1 MEPSC
6 WCSSLRRSPFS
17 PGFFILISGISS
29 QLSHSNLIRGLKL
42 LGVALALTLVTYFI
56 IPSELIVFG
65 ILHMLSVCMIV
76 FGLGQKLWDRIPL
89 ILGLAVCAVLF
100 LITMPVS
107 DGYLGLPGTL
117 AWKIPAG
124 WYEFGWLFPLGIHR
138 ADFFSADY
146 FPLFPW
152 IFLFFCGTYIGR
164 WARNGKF
171 PDFTYRL
178 RFTSLSWMGRHAPDF
193 ISYPPAADLRRVH
206 FNFLDHF
213 PLAGLAPRLAARLQ
227 LYRYLLLREDSA
239 MDFTTV
245 LCDQFHLQPWQ
256 VNNVIQLLD
265 EGNTIPL
272 SPVTA
277 RKRNGDWS
285 L

>member
-1 MEPSC
+1 
-6 WCSSLRRSPFS
+6 
-17 PGFFILISGISS
+17 
-29 QLSHSNLIRGLKL
+29 
-42 LGVALALTLVTYFI
+42 
-56 IPSELIVFG
+56 
-65 ILHMLSVCMIV
+65 MIV
-76 FGLGQKLWDRIPL
+76 SAGQKLWDRIPL

-164 WARNGKF
+164 WAG
-171 PDFTYRL
+171 TASSGL
-178 RFTSLSWMGRHAPDF
+178 HLSSAVYIPELDGPPRPDF

-227 LYRYLLLREDSA
+227 LYRYLLLRRTQLWILPPYSA
-239 MDFTTV
+239 INFTY
-245 LCDQFHLQPWQ
+245 
-256 VNNVIQLLD
+256 
-265 EGNTIPL
+265 
-272 SPVTA
+272 SPG
-277 RKRNGDWS
+277 R
-285 L
+285 

>member
-1 MEPSC
+1 M
-6 WCSSLRRSPFS
+6 
-17 PGFFILISGISS
+17 
-29 QLSHSNLIRGLKL
+29 
-42 LGVALALTLVTYFI
+42 
-56 IPSELIVFG
+56 
-65 ILHMLSVCMIV
+65 
-76 FGLGQKLWDRIPL
+76 
-89 ILGLAVCAVLF
+89 GLAVCAVLF

-178 RFTSLSWMGRHAPDF
+178 RFTSLLSWDGPPRPDF

-227 LYRYLLLREDSA
+227 LYRCLLLRRTQLWILPPYSA
-239 MDFTTV
+239 INFTY
-245 LCDQFHLQPWQ
+245 
-256 VNNVIQLLD
+256 
-265 EGNTIPL
+265 
-272 SPVTA
+272 SPG
-277 RKRNGDWS
+277 R
-285 L
+285 

>member
-1 MEPSC
+1 M
-6 WCSSLRRSPFS
+6 
-17 PGFFILISGISS
+17 
-29 QLSHSNLIRGLKL
+29 
-42 LGVALALTLVTYFI
+42 ALALTLVTYFI

-152 IFLFFCGTYIGR
+152 IFLFFLRHLHRAAGPGTAVPGLHLSSAVYI
-164 WARNGKF
+164 
-171 PDFTYRL
+171 P
-178 RFTSLSWMGRHAPDF
+178 
-193 ISYPPAADLRRVH
+193 
-206 FNFLDHF
+206 
-213 PLAGLAPRLAARLQ
+213 
-227 LYRYLLLREDSA
+227 
-239 MDFTTV
+239 
-245 LCDQFHLQPWQ
+245 
-256 VNNVIQLLD
+256 
-265 EGNTIPL
+265 
-272 SPVTA
+272 
-277 RKRNGDWS
+277 
-285 L
+285 

>member
-1 MEPSC
+1 MVQSDNETGDRLPAAAKISRKGRIHLMDEIRGLC
-6 WCSSLRRSPFS
+6 VLLMIFYHAFYTMSMLFHWDLGTKLLVFFS
-17 PGFFILISGISS
+17 PAEPFFAGLFILISGISS

-65 ILHMLSVCMIV
+65 ILHMLSICMIV
-76 FGLGQKLWDRIPL
+76 FGLGQKLWDKIPL

-152 IFLFFCGTYIGR
+152 LFLFFCGTYFGR

-178 RFTSLSWMGRHAPDF
+178 RFTSLSWMGRHALVLYLIHQPLIF
-193 ISYPPAADLRRVH
+193 GACTLIS
-206 FNFLDHF
+206 
-213 PLAGLAPRLAARLQ
+213 
-227 LYRYLLLREDSA
+227 
-239 MDFTTV
+239 
-245 LCDQFHLQPWQ
+245 W
-256 VNNVIQLLD
+256 I
-265 EGNTIPL
+265 I
-272 SPVTA
+272 
-277 RKRNGDWS
+277 S